1 MMARAGGLLVLDRPR
16 RDVRLRSGVSRRLVL
31 AAALAGV
38 GVLAGFIASPGHSS
52 SSRQPSS
59 GRQGLSSLP
68 LAAQSAVSRGLGADQ
83 SSFFARRTPS
93 GAVSLD
99 NAAQGLRATFSTGG
113 IALSGAHGLRLGLS
127 ALAVGR
133 IGALVPVSGLR
144 AASVDRNR
152 VVYASDGVSEW
163 FANGPLGLEQ
173 GFTLVHRPAGNG
185 PLTISQTLSG
195 NTLPRLSSGGH
206 DVTFK
211 SPAGALTYKQLVVT
225 DASGARVRARLAL
238 AGNRLT
244 ITIQDQHAAYPLRVD
259 PIIQQ
264 TAELTAS
271 NGAAGDELG
280 TSVAISGSTIV
291 AGAPFRTVGSNVD
304 QGVVYVFTEAASGG
318 WTDATQTAE
327 LTASDGAATDEFGSA
342 VAISGST
349 IVVGTPFRNNYRGAA
364 YVYTEPAG
372 GWSGTTTNPM
382 TQTAEL
388 SASNGGANDDFGYS
402 VGVSGSTVVVGAEQQ
417 EVGSNTYQGAVYA
430 YTAPAGGWVGTTT
443 NPMTQ
448 TAELTASDGAAS
460 DYLGTAVAV
469 SGSTIVA
476 ASETHNGTGS
486 AYVYTEP
493 TGGWSG
499 STTNPLHQTAELAP
513 SDGAFNDL
521 FGSAI
526 AVAGGTIAVGAEDH
540 NSEQGA
546 VYVYSKPL
554 AGWSGT
560 TANPMPQT
568 AELSASDGAGG
579 GFIFGNGD
587 SLGTSVAVSLSGST
601 IIAGAPDH
609 TVSNTSQGA
618 AYMFTEPAGGWADET
633 EAAELTASDGAGY
646 DYLGD
651 AVGISGSV
659 IVASSPVHTVGSN
672 ASQGAAYT
680 FQDPVTAS
688 TVTLTLGPW
697 TLNGN
702 GSWTATATFT
712 VEDASGNPV
721 KGDHVTI
728 ASSGSQVIGPV
739 TVGSTPGTY
748 QATIT
753 SPTNPGTATVT
764 ATDTSATPNAAA
776 TAQLRATPAAAGTTT
791 PVGTTPQATT
801 VPSNIFTI
809 GSARAQPDGTIVVVV
824 TVPGPGTVNLLATH
838 EDITKASAASA
849 RLKPGQEREGLG
861 RVAITTTAAGKVT
874 VTMHPNAAGRRLVR
888 RHRGFGWALNV
899 AVWTSYTPNGGAPR
913 NVKRIVHVFSA
924 KHR

>member
-16 RDVRLRSGVSRRLVL
+16 RGAGPRNGLSRRVLFAGALV
-31 AAALAGV
+31 GV
-38 GVLAGFIASPGHSS
+38 GVLTVFVASPGRSS
-52 SSRQPSS
+52 SGGPLSS
-59 GRQGLSSLP
+59 GRQGWSSLP

-113 IALSGAHGLRLGLS
+113 VALSGAHGLRLGFS

-133 IGALVPVSGLR
+133 IGALVPVSGLS

-152 VVYASDGVSEW
+152 VVYAAAGVSEW
-163 FANGPLGLEQ
+163 FANGPLGVEQ
-173 GFTLVHRPAGNG
+173 GFTLAHRAAGRG
-185 PLTISQTLSG
+185 PLTISQTVSG
-195 NTLPRLSSGGH
+195 NTLARLSRGGR

-271 NGAAGDELG
+271 NGAASDELG

-291 AGAPFRTVGSNVD
+291 AGAPLRTVGANAD
-304 QGVVYVFTEAASGG
+304 QGLVYVFTEPASGG
-318 WTDATQTAE
+318 WTNATQTAE
-327 LTASDGAATDEFGSA
+327 LTASDATATDEFGAA

-364 YVYTEPAG
+364 WVYTEPAGGWVGTPTNPMTQTAELSATNGGTGDDFGNSVGVSGSTIVVGAQGQAVGSNNYQGAAYEYTEPAG
-372 GWSGTTTNPM
+372 GWSGTTT
-382 TQTAEL
+382 
-388 SASNGGANDDFGYS
+388 
-402 VGVSGSTVVVGAEQQ
+402 
-417 EVGSNTYQGAVYA
+417 
-430 YTAPAGGWVGTTT
+430 
-443 NPMTQ
+443 Q
-448 TAELTASDGAAS
+448 TAELTASDGAAN
-460 DYLGTAVAV
+460 DNLGNAVAV

-476 ASETHNGTGS
+476 GSPAGQGGTGS

-499 STTNPLHQTAELAP
+499 STTNPLHQTAELAA
-513 SDGAFNDL
+513 SDGAFNDV

-526 AVAGGTIAVGAEDH
+526 AVSGSTIAVGARSH
-540 NSEQGA
+540 NNGAGA
-546 VYVYSKPL
+546 VYVYSKPS

-560 TANPMPQT
+560 SANPMPQT
-568 AELSASDGAGG
+568 AELSASDGAGAS
-579 GFIFGNGD
+579 GFIFNGD
-587 SLGTSVAVSLSGST
+587 SLGDSVAVSLSGST
-601 IIAGAPDH
+601 IVAGAPDH
-609 TVSNTSQGA
+609 GASGSEQGA
-618 AYMFTEPAGGWADET
+618 VYMFTEPAGGWADET
-633 EAAELTASDGAGY
+633 EAGELTASDGAAG
-646 DYLGD
+646 DYLGST
-651 AVGISGSV
+651 VGISGST
-659 IVASSPVHTVGSN
+659 IVTSSPVHTVGSN

-739 TVGSTPGTY
+739 TAGSTPGTY

-753 SPTNPGTATVT
+753 SPTNPGTATIT

-791 PVGTTPQATT
+791 PVGTTPQAATL
-801 VPSNIFTI
+801 PSNIFTI

-849 RLKPGQEREGLG
+849 QLKPGQEREGLG

-888 RHRGFGWALNV
+888 RHRGFGWAFNV